1 MRKSSYTE
9 GSQGKQRGIVL
20 VKCKDAGCDKEVTK
34 AGHFLCYS
42 CWKKQNGDST
52 NNSNSKVKTPVFERK
67 KMVKV
72 VKQLPSVELTI
83 AFFILGKGEEVDILK
98 LELELIMG
106 KH

>member
-1 MRKSSYTE
+1 
-9 GSQGKQRGIVL
+9 
-20 VKCKDAGCDKEVTK
+20 
-34 AGHFLCYS
+34 
-42 CWKKQNGDST
+42 
-52 NNSNSKVKTPVFERK
+52 
-67 KMVKV
+67 MVKV